1 MKKGMFKRLGKC
13 LLLSSALV
21 FGSVSL
27 ASCDMFFGSD
37 GTAVLN
43 YEMTVDETTG
53 DTTVIVSFVD
63 DSMEDLTFTIPAD
76 ALDGVGIE
84 NIIPTYNAEDSSI
97 TLTITYTD
105 SSYQDTVITVP
116 VLKGEDGENGVSVTG
131 VEVGSDENGNTTIQ
145 FTYSDETRSELIT
158 IPKGI
163 DGVDGVGIADIT
175 AQTENGVTTIT
186 ITYSDPDIE
195 PVFFQISDGN
205 GIYNIEYDEQASN
218 EDEYALTITFTNG
231 TTSTILLPRPKSTQW
246 YYGPSDPRDDIGND
260 GDFYLNFGSGEVFV
274 KENDVWRSIFSIQGS
289 GSSASVNRYYVS
301 FVLNDSS
308 ESFVDPNPDDNI
320 TFSGTSIS
328 QRVDEGYVFTLDEI
342 PLVSKEGYTFEGWYT
357 TADNNPNAG
366 KLSDITPVFSNL
378 TLYPRWSQNA

>member
-53 DTTVIVSFVD
+53 DTTVVVSFVD

-84 NIIPTYNAEDSSI
+84 SIIPTYNAEDSSI

-145 FTYSDETRSELIT
+145 FTYSDETTSELIT

-163 DGVDGVGIADIT
+163 DGVDGVGIADIKAST
-175 AQTENGVTTIT
+175 LPEGMTEITIIYTNEETYKFFLPGVTSIADISYDQSSSTETEYGLIINFTDGTSTTIT
-186 ITYSDPDIE
+186 
-195 PVFFQISDGN
+195 
-205 GIYNIEYDEQASN
+205 
-218 EDEYALTITFTNG
+218 
-231 TTSTILLPRPKSTQW
+231 LPRPQATEW
-246 YYGPSDPRDDIGND
+246 FYGALPPSDTLGSD
-260 GDFYLNFGSGEVFV
+260 GDFYLNISNGEIYT
-274 KENDVWRSIFSIQGS
+274 KTNGVWAAIFSIQGS